1 MRTLIA
7 IQGRLRSTRF
17 HRKILEDLDG
27 RPMIAQIAK
36 RCSAVKGAGV
46 LIACPENERAEINKA
61 TGVGTVGG
69 PEEDLLTRL
78 LMAADHDRADV
89 LVRVTGDC
97 PLICPDLIDHGLK
110 QMRKYQ
116 AKLVQNWRPREWPDG
131 FDFEVWSVE
140 LLRELSGKLTGGDRE
155 WFAQWALDHGVPSVS
170 IPGPKFA
177 SNLQDF
183 RLTVDRP
190 EDLDTVR
197 VLYGDMRGEVWGAE
211 LVVRWCL
218 DHPKLVK
225 KAYIGTFGSRPTGEI
240 E

>member
-7 IQGRLRSTRF
+7 IQGRLGSSRF
-17 HRKILEDLDG
+17 PRKILEDLDG
-27 RPMIAQIAK
+27 RPMIAQIAR
-36 RCSAVKGAGV
+36 RCRAVKDAGV
-46 LIACPENERAEINKA
+46 LIACPERERDEIFKA

-78 LMAADHDRADV
+78 LMAADHDHAEV
-89 LVRVTGDC
+89 LVRVTADC
-97 PLICPDLIDHGLK
+97 PLICPDLIEHGLK
-110 QMRKYQ
+110 QMGKYK

-131 FDFEVWSVE
+131 FDFEVWDVG
-140 LLRELSGKLTGGDRE
+140 LMRELSEKLTGGDRE
-155 WFAQWALDHGVPSVS
+155 WFAQWALDHGIPSVS
-170 IPGPKFA
+170 LPGPKFA
-177 SNLQDF
+177 NNLQDF

-211 LVVRWCL
+211 LVVKWCL